1 MKLPNEAAGA
11 GAGGLASP
19 AIVVILVL
27 VLGATVYLWRAR
39 YLRSSTA
46 YSLMAFFALLLIVV
60 GALIYTSRV

>member
-1 MKLPNEAAGA
+1 MKLPSEAAGA

-19 AIVVILVL
+19 AIVVVLVL

-39 YLRSSTA
+39 YLRPSTA
-46 YSLMAFFALLLIVV
+46 YSLMAFFALLLILV